1 MSNQVYKMNEK
12 GQCNKED
19 YKSHILNFKKNVIT
33 ATKEAIVYYNFEKE
47 TNE

>member
-1 MSNQVYKMNEK
+1 MNEK

-19 YKSHILNFKKNVIT
+19 KKSHIFNLQKNVIT
-33 ATKEAIVYYNFEKE
+33 ATKEAFVYYNFEKE